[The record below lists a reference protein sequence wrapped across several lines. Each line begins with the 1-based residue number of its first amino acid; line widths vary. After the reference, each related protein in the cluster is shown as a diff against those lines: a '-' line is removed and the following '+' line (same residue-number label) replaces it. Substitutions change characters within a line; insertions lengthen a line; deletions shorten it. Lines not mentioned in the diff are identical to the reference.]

1 MRTTYQVIVVN
12 LKLGHKM
19 SYTSQ
24 EREDATRFA
33 NYYKR
38 KNSAKKYEVEL
49 NQINL

>member
-1 MRTTYQVIVVN
+1 MRTTYQVTVID
-12 LKLGHKM
+12 LKSGHKM
-19 SYTSQ
+19 SYNSQ

-33 NYYKR
+33 NYYRR

>member
-1 MRTTYQVIVVN
+1 MRTTYHVTVVDM
-12 LKLGHKM
+12 KSEHKM
-19 SYTSQ
+19 SYNSQ

-49 NQINL
+49 NEINL

>member
-1 MRTTYQVIVVN
+1 MRTTYQVTVVD
-12 LKLGHKM
+12 LKSRHKM

-38 KNSAKKYEVEL
+38 KNLKKYEVEL
-49 NQINL
+49 NEINL